1 MKSPKEMVLEI
12 LSKIDKQEIIN
23 KLKSA
28 GIDQDNINIIL
39 EMTKSDADN
48 K

>member
-1 MKSPKEMVLEI
+1 MKNPKEMVLEI
-12 LSKIDKQEIIN
+12 LSKMDKQEIIN

-28 GIDQDNINIIL
+28 GIDQDNINAIL
-39 EMTKSDADN
+39 EMTKSNADN